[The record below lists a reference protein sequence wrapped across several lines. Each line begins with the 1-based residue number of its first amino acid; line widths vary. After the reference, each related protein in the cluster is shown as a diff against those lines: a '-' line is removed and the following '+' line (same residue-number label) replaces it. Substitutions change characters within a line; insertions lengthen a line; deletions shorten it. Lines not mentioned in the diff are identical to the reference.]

1 MGAEKCM
8 CVVVLYGRATV
19 KEGFGF
25 ILQGTSA
32 CSPERIPLSCFFRHA
47 QKAEAPRNQT
57 SFKKGLKKK
66 REETLS
72 SSTTTALPGLL
83 LLAMSSWKRPSCV
96 GWGPS
101 TLW

>member
-1 MGAEKCM
+1 M

-47 QKAEAPRNQT
+47 QKAEAPRNQPMLF
-57 SFKKGLKKK
+57 SRFKPFPHIC
-66 REETLS
+66 
-72 SSTTTALPGLL
+72 A
-83 LLAMSSWKRPSCV
+83 
-96 GWGPS
+96 
-101 TLW
+101 